1 MDPTQPPAPADPA
14 APIAPTPAAPAAAPA
29 VPVATQPPAPIA
41 PRVLN
46 PYATVTV
53 RSAAPAAAIAVAPS
67 TDAPAPPAPPADP
80 RIDGLMAALRESVG
94 EQLAGISE
102 GARKTVLDLAGD
114 DPIAQRRILATL
126 RANGVTGPVT
136 LPPGASTAVP
146 SGQPAP
152 ASVQSPDVAALAH
165 YDSLVAK
172 GAHISAAAF
181 AAGNSAAIARA
192 RAARPS

>member
-1 MDPTQPPAPADPA
+1 MSDPTQPAPADPA
-14 APIAPTPAAPAAAPA
+14 APA
-29 VPVATQPPAPIA
+29 VQPPATPAPAPIAPVAAQPPPPPA

-46 PYATVTV
+46 PYAAMPS
-53 RSAAPAAAIAVAPS
+53 RPAAPAAVAPP
-67 TDAPAPPAPPADP
+67 TEAPAPTAPAADP

-114 DPIAQRRILATL
+114 DPIAQRRVLATL

-152 ASVQSPDVAALAH
+152 APVASPDVDALSRWT
-165 YDSLVAK
+165 SLREK
-172 GAHISAAAF
+172 GAHITAAAF
-181 AAGNSAAIARA
+181 RATHGAAIDRA
-192 RAARPS
+192 LAARGSN

>member
-46 PYATVTV
+46 PWAAVTA
-53 RSAAPAAAIAVAPS
+53 RSAAPAAIAVAPS
-67 TDAPAPPAPPADP
+67 TEAPAPPAPAADP
-80 RIDGLMAALRESVG
+80 RIDALMAIVSEDVARD
-94 EQLAGISE
+94 LAAVPE
-102 GARKTVLDLAGD
+102 NVRAAVRAFAGD
-114 DPIAQRRILATL
+114 DPIAQRNALATM
-126 RANGVTGPVT
+126 RANGLTGPVT

-146 SGQPAP
+146 TQQPAP

>member
-1 MDPTQPPAPADPA
+1 MSDPTQPAPADPA
-14 APIAPTPAAPAAAPA
+14 APAVQPPAAPAPA
-29 VPVATQPPAPIA
+29 PVAPVAAQPPAPPA

-46 PYATVTV
+46 PYAAMPS
-53 RSAAPAAAIAVAPS
+53 RPAAPAAVAPP
-67 TDAPAPPAPPADP
+67 TEAPAPTAPAADP

-114 DPIAQRRILATL
+114 DPIAQRRVLATL

-152 ASVQSPDVAALAH
+152 APVASPDVDALSRWT
-165 YDSLVAK
+165 SLREK
-172 GAHISAAAF
+172 GAHITAAAF
-181 AAGNSAAIARA
+181 RATHGAAIDRA
-192 RAARPS
+192 LAARGSN

>member
-1 MDPTQPPAPADPA
+1 MSDPTQPAPADPA
-14 APIAPTPAAPAAAPA
+14 APAVQPPAAPS
-29 VPVATQPPAPIA
+29 VATQPPASPPPPVVA

-46 PYATVTV
+46 PYAAMPS
-53 RSAAPAAAIAVAPS
+53 RPAAPAAVAPP
-67 TDAPAPPAPPADP
+67 TEAPAPTAPAADP

-114 DPIAQRRILATL
+114 DPIAQRRVLATL

-152 ASVQSPDVAALAH
+152 APVASPDVDALSRWT
-165 YDSLVAK
+165 SLREK
-172 GAHISAAAF
+172 GAHITAAAF
-181 AAGNSAAIARA
+181 RATHGAAIDRA
-192 RAARPS
+192 LAARGSN